1 MLFLF
6 MIASAIL
13 DQCRNRF
20 GRESTIV
27 AVWILGSAVT
37 ERLRED
43 SDVDFAIYY
52 EPETVRDF
60 ESHGRLLL
68 DLEAILQRTVDL
80 GRLSSR
86 NLVYAVQA
94 TQYGKLL
101 YARDPH
107 EALAFV
113 SRMQTL
119 YLDLK
124 HDRKIVEDA
133 YCA

>member
-1 MLFLF
+1 
-6 MIASAIL
+6 MIDSAIL
-13 DQCRNRF
+13 DKCAQRF
-20 GRESTIV
+20 AREPTIL

-37 ERLRED
+37 DRLRDD

-52 EPETVRDF
+52 TPGTLRDLAA
-60 ESHGRLLL
+60 HGALVL
-68 DLEAILQRTVDL
+68 DLERLLGRTVDL

-86 NLVYAVQA
+86 NVVYAVQA
-94 TQYGKLL
+94 TQMGELL
-101 YARDPH
+101 FARDPL
-107 EALAFV
+107 EATAFT
-113 SRMQTL
+113 SRMQSL

>member
-1 MLFLF
+1 
-6 MIASAIL
+6 MITAAIL
-13 DQCRNRF
+13 DQCRQRF
-20 GRESTIV
+20 GRESNIV
-27 AVWILGSAVT
+27 AVWLLGSALT
-37 ERLRED
+37 GRLRDD

-52 EPETVRDF
+52 EPGTARDF
-60 ESHGRLLL
+60 DVRGRLLL

-94 TQYGKLL
+94 TQHGQLL
-101 YARDPH
+101 YARDPQ
-107 EALAFV
+107 EALAIV
-113 SRMQTL
+113 SRMQSL

>member
-1 MLFLF
+1 
-6 MIASAIL
+6 MIASPIL
-13 DQCRNRF
+13 NQCIERF
-20 GRESTIV
+20 AREPNIM

-37 ERLRED
+37 DRLRND

-52 EPETVRDF
+52 RPGTTRDLAAQ
-60 ESHGRLLL
+60 GGLVL
-68 DLEAILQRTVDL
+68 DLERILERTVDL
-80 GRLSSR
+80 GKLSSR

-94 TQYGKLL
+94 TQLGKLL
-101 YARDPH
+101 YARDPQD
-107 EALAFV
+107 AVAFV
-113 SRMQTL
+113 SRMQSL